1 MGCSAHRV
9 RSLPGRLA
17 GGSSQDRGPGER
29 TDTPVDG
36 ARVADNLLGYY
47 GRSFGSG
54 NAAGHDPLCLPDA
67 DRDAVVKVGDAPPH
81 PVGPLSSDCVA
92 NPVMQTVSSLP
103 GGTSAPNTVITEYA
117 MSKYHLQPSLNGWL
131 IQAPAPLT
139 ATQIKAARHL
149 ALAYGVTVETKSDAP
164 SLGEFADGATA
175 LGIVIAF
182 GVLAASVG
190 LIRSETAR
198 DLRTLT
204 AAGAGAGTRRMITAA
219 TAAALGL
226 LGAILGMAGAV
237 IAVLA
242 WAHSSL
248 SAMFGDVPLTDV
260 LILLIGLPLIAAAGG
275 WLLAGREPEAIARQ
289 PLD

>member
-1 MGCSAHRV
+1 MR
-9 RSLPGRLA
+9 PGLA
-17 GGSSQDRGPGER
+17 GLPHTEMTWGSYGFQYGPGGL
-29 TDTPVDG
+29 VQK
-36 ARVADNLLGYY
+36 ASV
-47 GRSFGSG
+47 
-54 NAAGHDPLCLPDA
+54 LP
-67 DRDAVVKVGDAPPH
+67 PCT
-81 PVGPLSSDCVA
+81 LSSDCVA
-92 NPVMQTVSSLP
+92 NPAMQTVSSLP

-139 ATQIKAARHL
+139 ATQISAARHL
-149 ALAYGVTVETKSDAP
+149 ALAYEVTVETKSDAP

-204 AAGAGAGTRRMITAA
+204 AAGASAGTRRMITAA